1 MSQPVL
7 NVLVVDD
14 EPHARERL
22 ERLISE
28 LPYCEVVG
36 SCGTGRE
43 ALQRVEEL
51 SPSVVL
57 LDIRMPGMSGIEA
70 ARHLAGVPSGPAVVF
85 TTAYDQ
91 YAMEAFEAQA
101 VGYLL
106 KPVRKERLERALKQ
120 AGRLSAAQLKL
131 LAVDETDS
139 SRRQHIAV
147 RGRDTLKL
155 IPLKDILF
163 FRADQKYVNVYH
175 ADGEDLIDESLTELA
190 EEFSPEFTR
199 IHRSI
204 VVAVR
209 HVEAL
214 EKDSEGK
221 HSVRIRGRDERLPVG
236 RRQVAELK
244 RLLTTR

>member
-1 MSQPVL
+1 MSEPVL
-7 NVLVVDD
+7 NILLVDD

-22 ERLISE
+22 ERLIGE

-43 ALQRVEEL
+43 ALQCVNEL

-70 ARHLAGVPSGPAVVF
+70 ARHLAAVPSGPAVVF
-85 TTAYDQ
+85 TTAYDE

-131 LAVDETDS
+131 LAVDEADS

-147 RGRDTLKL
+147 RARDALKL

-163 FRADQKYVNVYH
+163 LRADQKYVNVYH
-175 ADGEDLIDESLTELA
+175 TDGEDLIDESLTELA
-190 EEFSPEFTR
+190 EEFTPDLVR

-204 VVAVR
+204 VVSVR

-214 EKDSEGK
+214 EKDREGR
-221 HSVRIRGRDERLPVG
+221 HSVRIRGRDESLPVG

-244 RLLTTR
+244 RLLTAR